1 MTIRGNRLI
10 YLGGRS
16 MSEKKFTASH
26 DVFIV
31 GAGFAGMYL
40 LHRMRGL
47 GFSARVYDKAAGVGG
62 TWYWNRYPGARCDIR
77 SLDYSYSFDPEL
89 EQEWEWTEKFATQ
102 PEILKYA
109 NHVAD
114 RYNLRTDMQFNTAIT
129 SAIWDDS
136 RKRWTI
142 ETDQG
147 DVVDAQHFVLAVGT
161 LSTPKLPEIPGIETY
176 KGETYQT
183 SLWPHEGVDFTGKRV
198 AVIGTGSSAIQSIP
212 LIAAQA
218 KQLTVFQR
226 TPNFSM
232 PAGNRALTKEEIHE
246 VKSDYRN
253 YRIAQQTSFFGQPI
267 NFEQVPAFSVTEEDR
282 RKTFQGG
289 WDRGDLVGLIG
300 AYSDI
305 LTEKKANDTAADF
318 IRDKIRSIV
327 KDQEVAE
334 ALCPYDHPVGT
345 KRPCLD
351 SNYYATFNL
360 EHVRLVNLRKTPITE
375 ITPNGI
381 NTTDEQFEFDAIV
394 YATGFDAMTGSL
406 LKIDI
411 RGKGGIKLADQWTDG
426 PTTYLGISVANF
438 PNMYT
443 ITGPQSPSVLS
454 NMMVSIEQHI
464 DWITDLFVNMR
475 DKGQKVIEAT
485 QNAQDEWVAHN
496 AEVGNAT
503 LYPLAN
509 SWYMGA
515 NVPGKPRVFLPY
527 LGGVG
532 PYREKCDEIA
542 AAGYPGFVLS

>member
-1 MTIRGNRLI
+1 
-10 YLGGRS
+10 
-16 MSEKKFTASH
+16 MSDKKFTASH

-47 GFSARVYDKAAGVGG
+47 GFSARVYDKAGGVGG

-142 ETDQG
+142 ETDKG

-176 KGETYQT
+176 KGDTYQT

-232 PAGNRALTKEEIHE
+232 PAGNRALTKEEINE

-267 NFEQVPAFSVTEEDR
+267 NFEQVPAFSVSHEDR
-282 RKTFQGG
+282 VATFQGG

-305 LTEKKANDTAADF
+305 LTDKKANDTAADF

-327 KDQEVAE
+327 KDPEVAE

-375 ITPNGI
+375 ITPVGI

-411 RGKGGIKLADQWTDG
+411 RGKGGIKLANQWEDG

-464 DWITDLFVNMR
+464 DWITDLFVSMR

-485 QNAQDEWVAHN
+485 QKAQDEWVAHN